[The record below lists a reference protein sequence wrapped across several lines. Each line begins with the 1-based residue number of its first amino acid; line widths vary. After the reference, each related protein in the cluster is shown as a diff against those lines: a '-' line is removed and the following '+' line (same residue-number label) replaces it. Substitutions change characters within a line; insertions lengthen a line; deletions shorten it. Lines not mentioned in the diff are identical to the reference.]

1 MSGIYSK
8 GSGSYWEVVMV
19 LMDSSDCCVEKD
31 SEVEGRSKDPGG
43 EVLEPR
49 TGMGGTDE

>member
-1 MSGIYSK
+1 MSGFYSK

-19 LMDSSDCCVEKD
+19 LIDSSDCCVEKD

-43 EVLEPR
+43 ELLEPR
-49 TGMGGTDE
+49 TGMGGNDE